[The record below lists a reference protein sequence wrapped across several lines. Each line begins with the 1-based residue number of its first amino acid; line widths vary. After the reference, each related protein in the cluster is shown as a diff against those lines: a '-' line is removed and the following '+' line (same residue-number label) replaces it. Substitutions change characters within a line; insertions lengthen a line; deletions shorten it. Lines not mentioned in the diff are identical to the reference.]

1 MTFSRFYL
9 NVLIGG
15 AILVGIGHACNAKAG
30 ADGWDRSYSKP
41 VQQVPVE
48 QQGLTPAEFAD
59 LKTVKVLSTY
69 RVQER
74 FAGLAYYD
82 KATDMVCHVVTDA
95 TLLNPKAIDCEPYK
109 EKK

>member
-9 NVLIGG
+9 KLLLIGG
-15 AILVGIGHACNAKAG
+15 LGFTVGHACKANAD

-69 RVQER
+69 RVEER

-82 KATDMVCHVVTDA
+82 KATNMICHVVTDA